1 MSTTYHIPVLL
12 QACIDG
18 LDIKPEGRYVDLT
31 FGGGGHSR
39 AILERLGPEG
49 RLVVFDQD
57 PDAWEN
63 RIDDQRVT
71 FVRHNFRYLYHFLS
85 YLDCLPV
92 DGILA
97 DLGVSSHHFDVAE
110 RGFSFRFDGAL
121 DMRMNQG
128 TGRSAADVLNT
139 ATEEELLRIF
149 KLYGELKEARRLV
162 REVLAFRAQQPFV
175 STTQLRDVA
184 SKLAPRKDAARFL
197 SQVFQALRIE
207 VNGEMEVLREM
218 LQQTVEVLAPGGR
231 LVVMSYH
238 SLEDRLVKNFL
249 RSGDMDRAQVESDLF
264 GHRSLPFELVNRKV
278 VVPDET
284 EIANNPRARSARLRV
299 GQKI

>member
-57 PDAWEN
+57 RDAWEN

-128 TGRSAADVLNT
+128 AGRSAADVLNT

>member
-121 DMRMNQG
+121 DMLMNQG
-128 TGRSAADVLNT
+128 AGRGAADVLNT